1 MYVLQTIKQMTE
13 EELDQIDKS
22 MQMSAELNNKIM
34 TQKLEIEEK
43 KRKIAIL
50 EKTLVREILFLV
62 KSEVYPLLYNK
73 RLHSLGSTT
82 RTYY

>member
-1 MYVLQTIKQMTE
+1 MQTIKQMTE

-43 KRKIAIL
+43 KCFH
-50 EKTLVREILFLV
+50 E
-62 KSEVYPLLYNK
+62 
-73 RLHSLGSTT
+73 
-82 RTYY
+82 

>member
-50 EKTLVREILFLV
+50 EKTLVREILFFCYKIYDSISLIFR
-62 KSEVYPLLYNK
+62 KKNTNK
-73 RLHSLGSTT
+73 KQNYS
-82 RTYY
+82 

>member
-50 EKTLVREILFLV
+50 EKTLVRKILFL
-62 KSEVYPLLYNK
+62 
-73 RLHSLGSTT
+73 
-82 RTYY
+82 

>member
-1 MYVLQTIKQMTE
+1 MTE

-50 EKTLVREILFLV
+50 EKTLVRKILFFV
-62 KSEVYPLLYNK
+62 KLKFFILYYK
-73 RLHSLGSTT
+73 
-82 RTYY
+82 

>member
-1 MYVLQTIKQMTE
+1 MQTIKQMTE

-50 EKTLVREILFLV
+50 EKTLVRKILFFV
-62 KSEVYPLLYNK
+62 KSLFYPLL
-73 RLHSLGSTT
+73 
-82 RTYY
+82 

>member
-1 MYVLQTIKQMTE
+1 MTE

-50 EKTLVREILFLV
+50 EKTLVR
-62 KSEVYPLLYNK
+62 NK
-73 RLHSLGSTT
+73 RINLFSFIK
-82 RTYY
+82 RKV

>member
-50 EKTLVREILFLV
+50 EKTLVRKILFFV
-62 KSEVYPLLYNK
+62 KSEVYPLL
-73 RLHSLGSTT
+73 
-82 RTYY
+82 

>member
-1 MYVLQTIKQMTE
+1 MNVLQTIKQMTE
-13 EELDQIDKS
+13 EELDQIGKS

-50 EKTLVREILFLV
+50 EKTLVRKVLFL
-62 KSEVYPLLYNK
+62 
-73 RLHSLGSTT
+73 
-82 RTYY
+82 

>member
-1 MYVLQTIKQMTE
+1 MTE

-50 EKTLVREILFLV
+50 EKTLVRKILFFV
-62 KSEVYPLLYNK
+62 KSLFYPLL
-73 RLHSLGSTT
+73 
-82 RTYY
+82 